1 MEGAGGIS
9 IPPQIPTQQVY
20 LSIMDSTLFTQYLIA
35 GIVIGIIYALM
46 AIGITFIYSI
56 MKMIN
61 WSMGEYYMMGS
72 YLQYF
77 LVVYVLGARLWF
89 LGIPLSMAVVFFI
102 GMIIQRYLLRPMY
115 VGEMERKDEYA
126 TVITIACMVFF
137 RNLAIFLVGPNQFA
151 PPDYAAPT
159 YIGPLPVSGNRFV
172 ALIGTIVILALFY
185 LIVKKTWV
193 GRALRGSSQNRVGIQ
208 TAGINILRVDQ
219 IAFGVGVSLAAAAGA
234 LLAPIFLV
242 WPENGAVATMKGFE
256 IIVIGGLGSIPGS
269 LVAGLLLGIVE
280 SLGSVFISPS
290 FKDVYGFILV
300 LVILVIR
307 PTGLFGE
314 RQRVA

>member
-1 MEGAGGIS
+1 
-9 IPPQIPTQQVY
+9 
-20 LSIMDSTLFTQYLIA
+20 MDSVLFTQYLIA
-35 GIVIGIIYALM
+35 GIVIGIMYALM

-77 LVVYVLGARLWF
+77 LVVYVFGAHLWF
-89 LGIPLSMAVVFFI
+89 LGIPVSMVVVFFV
-102 GMIIQRYLLRPMY
+102 GMIIQRYLLRPMF

-159 YIGPLPVSGNRFV
+159 HIGPLPVSGNRFV
-172 ALIGTIVILALFY
+172 ALIGTIVILVLFY

-193 GRALRGSSQNRVGIQ
+193 GKALRGSSQNRIGIQ
-208 TAGINILRVDQ
+208 TAG
-219 IAFGVGVSLAAAAGA
+219 
-234 LLAPIFLV
+234 
-242 WPENGAVATMKGFE
+242 
-256 IIVIGGLGSIPGS
+256 
-269 LVAGLLLGIVE
+269 
-280 SLGSVFISPS
+280 
-290 FKDVYGFILV
+290 
-300 LVILVIR
+300 
-307 PTGLFGE
+307 
-314 RQRVA
+314 

>member
-1 MEGAGGIS
+1 MIDS
-9 IPPQIPTQQVY
+9 LL
-20 LSIMDSTLFTQYLIA
+20 LSQYLLA

-61 WSMGEYYMMGS
+61 WSMGEFYMMGS

-77 LVVYVLGARLWF
+77 LVVYILGPELWF
-89 LGIPLSMAVVFFI
+89 LGIPLSMAGIFLVGVY
-102 GMIIQRYLLRPMY
+102 IQRFLLRPMF

-126 TVITIACMVFF
+126 TVVTISMMVFF
-137 RNLAIFLVGPNQFA
+137 RNLAVFLAGPNQFA
-151 PPDYAAPT
+151 PPDYASPT
-159 YIGPLPVSGNRFV
+159 HIGPLPVSGNRFV
-172 ALIGTIVILALFY
+172 ALIGTLVILGLFY

-193 GRALRGSSQNRVGIQ
+193 GRALRGSAQNRIGIQ
-208 TAGINILRVDQ
+208 TAGVDVLRVDQ
-219 IAFGVGVSLAAAAGA
+219 IAFGIGVSLAAAAGA

-280 SLGSVFISPS
+280 SLGSVLISPS
-290 FKDVYGFILV
+290 FKDVYGFMLV
-300 LVILVIR
+300 LALLVIR

-314 RQRVA
+314 KQRVA

>member
-1 MEGAGGIS
+1 MI
-9 IPPQIPTQQVY
+9 
-20 LSIMDSTLFTQYLIA
+20 DSFLLYQSLVA

-61 WSMGEYYMMGS
+61 WSMGEFYMMGS

-77 LVVYVLGARLWF
+77 LVVYILGAELWF
-89 LGIPLSMAVVFFI
+89 LGIPLSMAVIFVV
-102 GMIIQRYLLRPMY
+102 GMYIQRFLLKPMF

-126 TVITIACMVFF
+126 TVITIAMMVFL
-137 RNLAIFLVGPNQFA
+137 RNLAVALAGPNQFA
-151 PPDYAAPT
+151 PPDYASPT

-172 ALIGTIVILALFY
+172 ALIGTLAILGLFY

-193 GRALRGSSQNRVGIQ
+193 GRALRGSAQNRVGIQ
-208 TAGINILRVDQ
+208 TAGVNVLRVDQ
-219 IAFGVGVSLAAAAGA
+219 VAFGIGVSLAAAAGA

-280 SLGSVFISPS
+280 SLGSVLISPS

-300 LVILVIR
+300 LLLLVIR

>member
-1 MEGAGGIS
+1 MIDS
-9 IPPQIPTQQVY
+9 LL
-20 LSIMDSTLFTQYLIA
+20 LSQYLIA
-35 GIVIGIIYALM
+35 GIVIGIMYALM

-61 WSMGEYYMMGS
+61 WSMGEFYMMGS

-77 LVVYVLGARLWF
+77 LVVYFLGANLWF
-89 LGIPLSMAVVFFI
+89 LGIPLSMAVVFVA
-102 GMIIQRYLLRPMY
+102 GMIIQRYLLRPMF

-126 TVITIACMVFF
+126 TVVTISLMVFF
-137 RNLAIFLVGPNQFA
+137 RNLAVVLAGPNQFA
-151 PPDYAAPT
+151 PPDYAGPT
-159 YIGPLPVSGNRFV
+159 HIGPLPVSGNRFV
-172 ALIGTIVILALFY
+172 ALIGTLVILGLFY

-193 GRALRGSSQNRVGIQ
+193 GKALRGSAQNRVGIQ
-208 TAGINILRVDQ
+208 TAGVNVLRVDQ
-219 IAFGVGVSLAAAAGA
+219 IAFGIGVSLAAAAGA

-242 WPENGAVATMKGFE
+242 WPENGAIATMKGFE

-269 LVAGLLLGIVE
+269 LLAGLLLGIVE
-280 SLGSVFISPS
+280 SLGSILISPS
-290 FKDVYGFILV
+290 FRDVYGFILV
-300 LVILVIR
+300 LGILVVR

>member
-1 MEGAGGIS
+1 MI
-9 IPPQIPTQQVY
+9 
-20 LSIMDSTLFTQYLIA
+20 DSQLIA
-35 GIVIGIIYALM
+35 QYVIAGLVIGVIYALM

-61 WSMGEYYMMGS
+61 WAMGEFYMMGS

-77 LVVYVLGARLWF
+77 LVVHLLGAQLWF
-89 LGIPLSMAVVFFI
+89 LGIPLAMAVVFVL
-102 GMIIQRYLLRPMY
+102 GMIVQRYLLLPMF

-126 TVITIACMVFF
+126 TVVTVALMVFF
-137 RNLAIFLVGPNQFA
+137 RNLAVVLAGPNQYA

-159 YIGPLPVSGNRFV
+159 YIGPLPLSGNRFV
-172 ALIGTIVILALFY
+172 ALIGTLVILALFY
-185 LIVKKTWV
+185 LVVKKTWI
-193 GRALRGSSQNRVGIQ
+193 GKALRGAAQNRVGIQ
-208 TAGINILRVDQ
+208 TAGVNVLRLDQ
-219 IAFGVGVSLAAAAGA
+219 IAFGVGVALAAASGA

-269 LVAGLLLGIVE
+269 LVAGILLGLVE
-280 SLGSVFISPS
+280 SLGSVLISPS
-290 FKDVYGFILV
+290 YKDVYGFLMVLGILFV
-300 LVILVIR
+300 R

-314 RQRVA
+314 KQRLA

>member
-1 MEGAGGIS
+1 MVDS
-9 IPPQIPTQQVY
+9 LL
-20 LSIMDSTLFTQYLIA
+20 LSQYLIA
-35 GIVIGIIYALM
+35 GLVIGIIYALM

-61 WSMGEYYMMGS
+61 WSMGEFYMMGS

-77 LVVYVLGARLWF
+77 LVVYILGPHLWF
-89 LGIPLSMAVVFFI
+89 VGIPISMAVIFFV
-102 GMIIQRYLLRPMY
+102 GLYIQRFLLKPMF

-126 TVITIACMVFF
+126 TVITIAMMVFF
-137 RNLAIFLVGPNQFA
+137 RNLAVVLAGPNQFA
-151 PPDYAAPT
+151 PPDYASPT

-172 ALIGTIVILALFY
+172 ALVGTLLILGLFY
-185 LIVKKTWV
+185 LVVRNTWV
-193 GRALRGSSQNRVGIQ
+193 GRALRGSAQNRVGIQ
-208 TAGINILRVDQ
+208 TAGVNVLRVDQ
-219 IAFGVGVSLAAAAGA
+219 IAFGIGVSLAAAAGA

-269 LVAGLLLGIVE
+269 LVAGLLLGLVE
-280 SLGSVFISPS
+280 SMGSVLISPS
-290 FKDVYGFILV
+290 FKDVYGFGLV
-300 LVILVIR
+300 LFLLAIR